1 MTEKDIDDR
10 VNAILRLQDAFTGRV
25 KDAQAN
31 MYTYVLESWDALR
44 KNTLPTFK
52 TVWSKFYVADYEP
65 LIESF
70 AADMREVVK
79 LNEAYFDAKVPTEQ
93 LFEQL
98 GISETGVIAKEGY
111 VSTIL
116 QDQTVKR
123 EVQIAISRTKQLKFD
138 QKVKEDIKALIKG
151 TPKTE
156 TAAARPGVVEKF
168 TEQSV
173 TPTYNEADRIVQ
185 NDMAIVSY
193 MDAGMYTG
201 GLIDGS
207 RPFCVERNRKI
218 FLRSEIA
225 KFGTIEDK
233 WGGYTDKANGL
244 FSGKPKTGYDPFTML
259 GGYKCRHHLSWL
271 ADEFAIR
278 KDPTL
283 EIVDGKLK
291 RKEK

>member
-1 MTEKDIDDR
+1 MTEKDIDKR

-25 KDAQAN
+25 KEAQASL
-31 MYTYVLESWDALR
+31 YEYVLESWDSLR
-44 KNTLPTFK
+44 KSTLPTFK
-52 TVWSKFYVADYEP
+52 RVWGKFFETDYEP

-70 AADMREVVK
+70 ASDMREVVK
-79 LNEAYFDAKVPTEQ
+79 LNEVYFDAKVPTEQ

-98 GISETGVIAKEGY
+98 GISETGAIAKEGY

-116 QDQTVKR
+116 QDQTIKR

-156 TAAARPGVVEKF
+156 AAAARQGVVERF

-173 TPTYNEADRIVQ
+173 TPTYNEADRIIQ

-201 GLIDGS
+201 GLIDTS

-225 KFGTIEDK
+225 KFGTSEDK
-233 WGGYTDKANGL
+233 WGGYTDKSTGT

-271 ADEFAIR
+271 ADEFAVR

-283 EIVDGKLK
+283 EIVDGKLV
-291 RKEK
+291 RKA